1 MSKKIRKQRALA
13 VQRYL
18 SGENPQSICA
28 SLGKTKPWLYKWVS
42 RYTPDDQTW
51 CEGQSRRPITSP
63 NHTPAEI
70 EEIVEIVR
78 LSLYNKGLF
87 CGNQAIQWEMTDM
100 EIQPI
105 PSLSTI
111 GRILNRR
118 SLTHRRPDIMSRR
131 GRNIPSFQ
139 RWNPIRP
146 ISLTWLAPAIL
157 QARSGFI
164 ASMPLTPQS
173 TVEGLSRCH
182 LRLLKSIINAVY
194 AVWKARASLIIF
206 K

>member
-63 NHTPAEI
+63 THTPAEI

-118 SLTHRRPDIMSRR
+118 SLTHRRTGHYEPKGKKYPELPAMEPNQTHQLDLV
-131 GRNIPSFQ
+131 GPCYLAG
-139 RWNPIRP
+139 PIRFY
-146 ISLTWLAPAIL
+146 SLHAID
-157 QARSGFI
+157 A
-164 ASMPLTPQS
+164 A
-173 TVEGLSRCH
+173 
-182 LRLLKSIINAVY
+182 IN
-194 AVWKARASLIIF
+194 R
-206 K
+206 